1 MLNTRKY
8 IFDAAKLIFPFI
20 LFTIILIFRVPQS
33 FSQTFSSYSGI
44 LFLVFLLFLYVTF
57 RLPAKY
63 QFITFSLILF
73 VFAMTLSYNWTSGF
87 SDNRII
93 GGLLP
98 YKDGKSYYD
107 GASLILNGERLNAG
121 RSTWRPLFPA
131 FFSSILW
138 FMGQNL
144 KASLAILV
152 AMVGIGSFLSAQEI
166 SKAWGALPASLYAAF
181 LYFFVQY
188 FIGITATELLGVTL
202 GCVAFILLFRTAN
215 HPRWF
220 DIILGLVML
229 MIAVSARAGAFF
241 IFPLLIIWVGW
252 IFRGANRF
260 SIRAA
265 LVASIIIFFTYLL
278 GNTVLRYLIG
288 AEGGSSFGNFAFSLY
303 GQVRGG
309 TGWHSAIDTLGTRD
323 TSKIF
328 RAALLYFVDN
338 PFSFILASLKSYR
351 DFFLPG
357 TTGIFIFAVSG
368 KQAVLGTILWIVS
381 LGLLTFGII
390 RLSKHIRLNVSSLLI
405 ASFIGILLSIPFLPP
420 IDGGSRFYAS
430 TMPFF
435 FALVSAGLGSF
446 PVENPKIIS
455 ETEYS
460 HSMTKIR
467 MISIV
472 LLILAMPLP
481 LVNHFIQRPEKIDVP
496 ECSFGQS
503 PFVVKVT
510 PGSYIDIVRKQ
521 EATCGLAP
529 GICYEDFDRNGD
541 EKGVDDFYDQLLAL
555 AGSSKKGI
563 RIIPAHNLVDWKSHY
578 FVQDFDRVSN
588 RLDNRTISGCAT
600 KIMTM
605 NQSIYFVE
613 SVYTSE

>member
-8 IFDAAKLIFPFI
+8 IFDGAKLIIPFI
-20 LFTIILIFRVPQS
+20 LFTIILNIKIPQS
-33 FSQTFSSYSGI
+33 FSQGFSSYSGI

-57 RLPAKY
+57 RLPARY

-73 VFAMTLSYNWTSGF
+73 VFAMTISYKWTSGF

-107 GASLILNGERLNAG
+107 GALLILNGERLNAG

-131 FFSSILW
+131 FLSSLLW
-138 FMGQNL
+138 LTGQNL
-144 KASLAILV
+144 KLALSILV
-152 AMVGIGSFLSAQEI
+152 ALVGVGSFLSAQEI
-166 SKAWGALPASLYAAF
+166 SKAWGALPASLYTAF

-188 FIGITATELLGVTL
+188 FIGVTATELLGVTL
-202 GCVAFILLFRTAN
+202 GCVAFILLFRAAN

-220 DIILGLVML
+220 DIILGLIML

-241 IFPLLIIWVGW
+241 IFPLLVIWVGW
-252 IFRGANRF
+252 IFRGTKRF
-260 SIRAA
+260 SLRAA
-265 LVASIIIFFTYLL
+265 LIAISIIFFTYLL
-278 GNTVLRYLIG
+278 GNTVLRHLIG

-328 RAALLYFVDN
+328 RAALLYFVDH
-338 PFSFILASLKSYR
+338 PFSFVLAALKSYR

-357 TTGIFIFAVSG
+357 TVGIFIFDVTG
-368 KQAVLGTILWIVS
+368 KKALVGFVLWIVS

-390 RLSKHIRLNVSSLLI
+390 KLSKHIRSNVSSLLI
-405 ASFIGILLSIPFLPP
+405 ASFIGVLLSIPFLPP

-435 FALVSAGLGSF
+435 FALVSVGLGKF
-446 PVENPKIIS
+446 PVENSKTIN
-455 ETEYS
+455 ETDYS
-460 HSMTKIR
+460 HSMTKFR

-472 LLILAMPLP
+472 LLILAIPIPLM
-481 LVNHFIQRPEKIDVP
+481 NHFIQKPEKFDIP
-496 ECSFGQS
+496 ECASGQN
-503 PFVVKVT
+503 PFVIRVST
-510 PGSYIDIVRKQ
+510 GSYIDIVRKQ
-521 EATCGLAP
+521 GATCGLAP
-529 GICYEDFDRNGD
+529 GICYDDFDKNGD

-555 AGSSKKGI
+555 AGSSNKGI
-563 RIIPAHNLVDWKSHY
+563 RIIPAHNLVDWTSHY
-578 FVQDFDRVSN
+578 FVQDLEQTSTK
-588 RLDNRTISGCAT
+588 LDEHVIAGCGIRIQT
-600 KIMTM
+600 ETQRIF
-605 NQSIYFVE
+605 QIE
-613 SVYTSE
+613 STAKSK